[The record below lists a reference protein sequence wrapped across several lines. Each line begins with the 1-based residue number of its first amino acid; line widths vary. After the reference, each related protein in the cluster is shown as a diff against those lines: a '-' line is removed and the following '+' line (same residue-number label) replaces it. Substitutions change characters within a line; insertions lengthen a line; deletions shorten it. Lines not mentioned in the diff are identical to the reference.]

1 MKFGFR
7 TTGFRNWDIKSALL
21 KISEIG
27 YSCVEL
33 CLEDPELN
41 LKILDDRKIKK
52 LKEYLTEAELEVAAI
67 SFHGG
72 PIPVP
77 IRVANTFGAIRIA
90 AIFPPKL
97 LIINTEKVLPSKRK
111 EQYEVLVDRV
121 NLLVKV
127 AKDYGVTIAIE
138 PEPDLIISNT
148 KEALFLLEEIRS
160 SHLTINLDIG
170 HSYITGE
177 NLMESIKNLKNHLS
191 CVHLDDMK
199 GKKHEHLIPGDGEID
214 FRKVFNALQDI
225 HYNGYLVVDLF
236 HIQESPVS
244 FADKSL
250 KRLKEFQKI
259 LSG

>member
-7 TTGFRNWDIKSALL
+7 TTGFNKWDIKSALL
-21 KISEIG
+21 KISELG
-27 YSCVEL
+27 YSGVEL
-33 CLEDPELN
+33 CLGDPELN

-52 LKEYLTEAELEVAAI
+52 LKEYLTEAELEVTAV
-67 SFHGG
+67 SCHGG
-72 PIPVP
+72 TIPVP

-90 AIFPPKL
+90 ANFSSKL
-97 LIINTEKVLPSKRK
+97 LITNTEKVLPGKRE

-148 KEALFLLEEIRS
+148 REALFLLEEIGS
-160 SHLTINLDIG
+160 SYLTINFDIG

-177 NLMESIKNLKNHLS
+177 NIVDSIKNIKNYLS
-191 CVHLDDMK
+191 GIHLDDMK

-214 FRKVFNALQDI
+214 FRKVFNVLQDI

-236 HIQESPVS
+236 NIQENPVS

-250 KRLKEFQKI
+250 KKLKEFLKI
-259 LSG
+259 HSG